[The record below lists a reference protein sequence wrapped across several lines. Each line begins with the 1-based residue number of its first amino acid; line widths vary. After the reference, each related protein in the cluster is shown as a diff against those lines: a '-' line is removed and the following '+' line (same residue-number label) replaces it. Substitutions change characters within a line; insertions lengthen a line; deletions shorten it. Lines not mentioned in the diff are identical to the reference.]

1 MSIVSVSLNAQDD
14 DVYFVPSKSAKAAE
28 YTTSSNQSAY
38 TALGGNEA
46 TSNWAAGRGNGHWDV
61 DAYNRHSKRTYGDAK
76 PYLEDSLAYDDYDD
90 GICSSTARLVRF
102 HSPYGIVVASPYYVD
117 YYYDLAFYDPWF
129 YGHWGWG
136 LYNWYDPWYYGTW
149 GFYHSWNPWY
159 GGWYGSWAW
168 NSWHY
173 GHINWGWH
181 GRWGRPVPS
190 RNFSGSYGRGSHHI
204 GIDRGTANRG
214 FSNRNF
220 SGRSFGGRNGSAART
235 QTDLRSSSRSSSN
248 LGGRSAGFNTSRSR
262 NGSGSTSERSFSNTR
277 SSSSSHYSGSSH
289 SSHSSFSSGSSRG
302 GGFAG
307 GGRSGGG
314 GGGRGGRR

>member
-28 YTTSSNQSAY
+28 YTTSNNQSAY

-61 DAYNRHSKRTYGDAK
+61 DAYNRHSKGTYGDAK

-136 LYNWYDPWYYGTW
+136 LYNWYDPWYYGSW

-214 FSNRNF
+214 FSNR
-220 SGRSFGGRNGSAART
+220 SFGGRNGSAART
-235 QTDLRSSSRSSSN
+235 QTGLRSSSRSSSN